1 MAAFIFPS
9 ILTNCPVPAEE
20 KHPLQH
26 NVATTMLHSRGLLP
40 EEKPELQRF
49 LEQRRLEQ
57 HREREQA
64 LKPLSD
70 LEQELCKRRQKLMAY
85 EQEELRRR
93 EDLEKMPE
101 LVRMRNNLRHISI
114 SGC

>member
-1 MAAFIFPS
+1 MAVFSHCCIQRIKADS
-9 ILTNCPVPAEE
+9 KWNLG
-20 KHPLQH
+20 
-26 NVATTMLHSRGLLP
+26 GLLP